1 MGRLKGE
8 AGASPA
14 LTRNCE
20 DGYPSQVARLK
31 RIYHEPR
38 GKEVGYGISSLTPA
52 RFGRGRIF

>member
-20 DGYPSQVARLK
+20 DVYPSQVARLK
-31 RIYHEPR
+31 RAHHEPR
-38 GKEVGYGISSLTPA
+38 GKEVEIITCFY
-52 RFGRGRIF
+52 